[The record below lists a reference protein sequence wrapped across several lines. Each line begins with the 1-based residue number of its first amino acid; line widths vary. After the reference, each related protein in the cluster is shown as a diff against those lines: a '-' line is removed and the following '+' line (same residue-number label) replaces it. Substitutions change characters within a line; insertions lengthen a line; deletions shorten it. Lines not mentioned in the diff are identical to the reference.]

1 MKKRFLPVFIFS
13 NQKSPQRS
21 KIKSLSAGMF
31 FIEKCQINKIRE
43 RVDNKYENDTHHTT
57 PIVRQRNPLLSPQKS
72 IIVPI
77 LPVYPHHVLGAS
89 CEPKR
94 QCVRNLLCF
103 RFMHRQ
109 IFQFNNDR
117 KGQPPVQ
124 VENAGAGA
132 IRFVKLQPG
141 VHSHPKT
148 SIRAEQIV
156 TPIAVKQCG
165 RKCFQVIGGGLR
177 QGCFLQITRKRF
189 SRSRFLKS
197 ERFQRLND
205 LASNQSSFDFEL
217 QTRRLDIT
225 TQITIPADAHL
236 VTVRHP
242 ADMHMIMAKT
252 GCVQINTVHPP
263 GRINTVESRKV
274 HPQDREDFFQREIA
288 SQEFPLVPCSRQIV

>member
-1 MKKRFLPVFIFS
+1 M
-13 NQKSPQRS
+13 
-21 KIKSLSAGMF
+21 
-31 FIEKCQINKIRE
+31 
-43 RVDNKYENDTHHTT
+43 DNKYENDTHHTT

-94 QCVRNLLCF
+94 QCVRDLLCF

-177 QGCFLQITRKRF
+177 QSCFLQITRKRF
-189 SRSRFLKS
+189 SRSGFLKS

-225 TQITIPADAHL
+225 TQITINGEDRMCPDKYCS
-236 VTVRHP
+236 P
-242 ADMHMIMAKT
+242 T
-252 GCVQINTVHPP
+252 GPDKY
-263 GRINTVESRKV
+263 GRIPQSASAGSRGLLPARNREPGISSRTVQPANR
-274 HPQDREDFFQREIA
+274 
-288 SQEFPLVPCSRQIV
+288 LT